1 MSKKLILFLMV
12 LLFGSA
18 NFLRA
23 DEVMIGDGT
32 STTYVTPFN
41 SLWGYSYVE
50 QIFTADEIGMA
61 GTINSI
67 SFNMQS
73 TDAQTNS
80 IEVFMKNVTRETF
93 ASADDFEAVTAADM
107 VYSGTVTFNAGWTTI
122 TLDTPFAYDGT
133 SNLMI
138 GMHEGTSGYSTRYFY
153 YTSKDASVV
162 TFHSDSANPNPY
174 DLGSYS
180 GNKYV
185 SPNRSNIIL
194 DITAGGGGGGGV
206 VAGEITVHDGTATN
220 SYVPVYGFYA
230 DAYLKS
236 EMVYPAAELADMAE
250 GTINSIKFYTS
261 TPAAEA
267 WTSTWQV
274 FVAEVA
280 DATINDFYGPGTV
293 VYEGTL
299 DGTGAEMEIT
309 FDTPYAYNGGNL
321 LIGVYTETTGNYKS
335 VSWAGETVD
344 GASVQGYNYS
354 SLSGISATQRNF
366 LPKTTFYYEKSE
378 TPVPTDILA
387 ITPNPFELGD
397 RPTNGW
403 MEPMTMRIHNGL
415 ENAVTMTG
423 NMSNTAGVNVFVMSE
438 EIDNVVLEPENDLAI
453 EIDINRSATS
463 GIYTE
468 QFTLFYVENSR
479 DITVVPVTA
488 KLYEAGEAD
497 IVETAKTIDPA
508 SFNETPTD
516 LHANYFGYEQNTA
529 LDAVY
534 QFTLENDSWFS
545 VSGGTFIGIYNKVL
559 DFHPTMAVEPV
570 AMTYNGTLTDEILLA
585 GDYYMIVAGDNIT
598 TISGNATEMPAPT
611 EIMNLTPAN
620 FTTGVEGSSIT
631 LTWEGGDNAAEY
643 QVLFG
648 TSPTNT
654 PVALDWT
661 VKDANYGSFE
671 ATGLVANTQ
680 YFWQIKVRNSNGTV
694 EGQRWGFTTALTA
707 PNNVTASAEEIFT
720 DESTLIKWKHNAGT
734 GGFTGEITVADGTAT
749 SSYVPVYGLW
759 ADYYTRSEMIYPAE
773 MLEEMEGGEIT
784 SLTFYLSSPA
794 TASWSPDVFQVYFQA
809 VEATTLSS
817 YYTAANATI
826 AYTGYLDGTGTTMTI
841 VLDEPYTYEGG
852 NLLVGI
858 QETVKGTWK
867 SASFYGVAAT
877 GASASGYNSSALASV
892 TFNQRD
898 FLPKVTFNCGDAKA
912 NRAFMGFNLYYGDV
926 KVNDEL
932 IQEKQYL
939 LENLPYNVEPGHDIN
954 VTAVY
959 DEGESGHSTPIV
971 TVKVS
976 GYATLEGTVTEVLTS
991 QTGSGQPVAGATVTF
1006 YGKDEFNN
1014 DVNFETTTDNNGYY
1028 SVTVKAGI
1036 YNRGIATYAGMEPAS
1051 MAEESVTVAYKGTE
1065 TVNFIIHE
1073 EYKPVLSVYAE
1084 EIDPSMS
1091 KVTWSLNT
1099 AISGGGTGG
1108 NASTFTEGFE
1118 GGMPEG
1124 WTVVDANNDGY
1135 TWCMTSNIP
1144 STWTYYASVS
1154 LDWYRTGTNAI
1165 CSGSY
1170 INGAGA
1176 LNPDEY
1182 LIMGQQMI
1190 ANGSTL
1196 SFWAAATDASYPADH
1211 FGVFVSDDATN
1222 WTSVQE
1228 WTLTAKSGAAN
1239 GGRASRDAKGDR
1251 LGTWYNYTVDLSS
1264 YAGQKYI
1271 AIRHFNCY
1279 DQYIMC
1285 VDDIELSDGSKNR
1298 SLDHYTVYR
1307 KAILKATEL
1316 VEADSVQLVDNY
1328 TDTLYADFAWNNM
1341 EPGLYQYG
1349 VSAVYPTPMDAKGGN
1364 RDVVVIG
1371 DPTATTTNTYL
1382 PTYSLY
1388 EYSLTEQIY
1397 TADEIGMAG
1406 TINTLTM
1413 WLKNSSSYARN
1424 INVYMK
1430 EADVVAFA
1438 DGNAWV
1444 SMTDSDMV
1452 ASFTLANGI
1461 TSPVETAIALTTPF
1475 SYTGNGSLVIC
1486 FQDVTG
1492 SWSSGAASVVMTGNG
1507 TQAIYAYR
1515 DGTVYNPTTP
1525 GVTGN
1530 PVTSKSVIML
1540 DITPGGGAGG
1550 NDDPVTP
1557 ITWSNIL
1564 PKDMETTVTVN
1575 ALVAAGSVEGATLV
1589 MTNDFENLVY
1599 EYEFDETGT
1608 VTIEDF
1614 RKGNYVVTV
1623 ALEGYTSNYAETE
1636 VSIWDETTI
1645 NAELTEIFKPVDAIA
1660 VSCTGFASWTA
1671 VVPTD
1676 RLPEKYFMQ
1685 LNNVYYGETTD
1696 NFIQINQDNLTVGQT
1711 YTFGVAV
1718 VYSTGMSAY
1727 MTTNFTYTGCE
1738 GVETQVVDLH
1748 VDSTACTGWNV
1759 ALVWNGGTVTP
1770 TPPTPPTGN
1779 DFNFDDGT
1787 MMGWTSLDADGDG
1800 NGWVSSTNPGIYHNS
1815 GVNLSGTGHNASEA
1829 YVISGSYANQTGQA
1843 LTPNNYLVSPAKAEY
1858 TGITFYACAQ
1868 DGSYAAE
1875 HFGVAVSTGNATAS
1889 DFTIVDEWTMTA
1901 KGEGAMSVGRDGQIR
1916 QGNWYQYTVD
1926 FSAYA
1931 GQQIWV
1937 AIRHFNCT
1945 DMFILNVDDITLGV
1959 PQKSYA
1965 SAETSGATVAS
1976 APVRA
1981 MWDVLKTF
1989 NAAEG
1994 GQYGVVTDGTYIYTS
2009 NWGYSGATNNFYKYD
2024 MDGNV
2029 IEGFNISGCGTLRG
2043 MTFDGQYVYG
2053 VANSST
2059 IYCVDLNNHT
2069 LVGTTTSAYGAMRCI
2084 SYDPQRDGFWVV
2096 GNWSGNLTLIDRT
2109 GAIVQAGPA
2118 PTSAS
2123 DVAYWKDSDG
2133 VEHVY
2138 CFNNGDNGVYDYN
2151 ITTNTMGGQVFN
2163 FSAAPGFDGGSS
2175 GGCHIANY
2183 GDKLAFYG
2191 DVQQSPNLI
2200 AIYELS
2206 EAQGG
2211 GGQVVTDLT
2220 PNKFNISVDGVI
2232 VAATSNSSYVY
2243 TVEEGDYEE
2252 HVYEVFFVDAQYGMS
2267 CPQTVR
2273 YRISPEALPEN
2284 AIINAIYPN
2293 PTSGDL
2299 NIKAT
2304 AMTHISIVNTM
2315 GQVVYNQD
2323 VNADEMVIDMAK
2335 FESGVYMVNIITENG
2350 SSVKRVTV
2358 TK

>member
-12 LLFGSA
+12 LLFGSTS
-18 NFLRA
+18 FLRA
-23 DEVMIGDGT
+23 DVVEIGDGT
-32 STTYVTPFN
+32 STNTTYVTPFN

-153 YTSKDASVV
+153 YTSKEASVV
-162 TFHSDSANPNPY
+162 SFHSDSANPDPY
-174 DLGSYS
+174 DLGSYGGS
-180 GNKYV
+180 TYV
-185 SPNRSNIIL
+185 STNRANIQL
-194 DITAGGGGGGGV
+194 DITAGGGGGG
-206 VAGEITVHDGTATN
+206 VAGEITVHDGGQTN
-220 SYVPVYGFYA
+220 ANVPVYGFYA
-230 DAYLKS
+230 DAYLKC

-250 GTINSIKFYTS
+250 GTINSIKFYPS
-261 TPAAEA
+261 SPASDA

-274 FVAEVA
+274 FVSEVA
-280 DATINDFYGPGTV
+280 DATISDFYGPGTV

-299 DGTGAEMEIT
+299 DGTQAEMEIT
-309 FDTPYAYNGGNL
+309 FNAPYAYNGGNL
-321 LIGVYTETTGNYKS
+321 LIGVYNITTGNYKS
-335 VSWAGETVD
+335 VAWCGETVD

-354 SLSGISATQRNF
+354 SLSGITASQRNF

-387 ITPNPFELGD
+387 ITPNPVALAY

-423 NMSNTAGVNVFVMSE
+423 NMSNTAGVNAFVMSE
-438 EIDNVVLEPENDLAI
+438 EIDNVVLEAENDFVV
-453 EIDINRSATS
+453 EIDINRNAAA
-463 GIYTE
+463 GDYAE

-479 DITVVPVTA
+479 DIAVVPVTA
-488 KLYEAGEAD
+488 TFYEAGEAD
-497 IVETAKTIDPA
+497 IVETAKTINPA
-508 SFNETPTD
+508 SFDETPTD

-534 QFTLENDSWFS
+534 QFTLTKDALFS
-545 VSGGTFIGIYNKVL
+545 VNAGTGTFIGIYNHVD

-570 AMTYNGTLTDEILLA
+570 AYAMGEMQDQILLE
-585 GDYYMIVAGDNIT
+585 GQYYMIVAGENIT
-598 TISGNATEMPAPT
+598 TISGYATELPAPT
-611 EIMNLTPAN
+611 EITNLTPAN
-620 FTTGVEGSSIT
+620 FTTGVEGSSIE
-631 LTWEGGDNAAEY
+631 LTWEGGENAAEY

-661 VKDANYGSFE
+661 VVDENYGSFE

-694 EGQRWGFTTALTA
+694 AGLRWGFTTALTA

-759 ADYYTRSEMIYPAE
+759 CDYYTRSEMIYPAE

-794 TASWSPDVFQVYFQA
+794 SAPWSPDVFQVYFQA

-858 QETVKGTWK
+858 QETVNGNYK

-877 GASASGYNSSALASV
+877 GASASGYNSSALANV

-898 FLPKVTFNCGDAKA
+898 FLPKVTFTCGDAKGD
-912 NRAFMGFNLYYGDV
+912 RAFSGFNLYYGDV
-926 KVNDEL
+926 KVNDEP

-939 LENLPYNVEPGHDIN
+939 LENLPYNVDPGHDIN

-976 GYATLEGTVTEVLTS
+976 GYATLTGTVTTLATEQAAS
-991 QTGSGQPVAGATVTF
+991 APVAGATVTF

-1014 DVNFETTTDNNGYY
+1014 DVNFETTTDDNGYY

-1036 YNRGIATYAGMEPAS
+1036 YNRGVATYAGMEPAS
-1051 MAEESVTVAYKGTE
+1051 MAEESVTVAYEGTE

-1084 EIDPSMS
+1084 ELYPSMS

-1144 STWTYYASVS
+1144 STWTYYASMS

-1170 INGAGA
+1170 INGVGA

-1182 LIMGQQMI
+1182 LIMGQQNI

-1228 WTLTAKSGAAN
+1228 WTLTGKSGAAN
-1239 GGRASRDAKGDR
+1239 GGRESRDGNGAK
-1251 LGTWYNYTVDLSS
+1251 LGTWYNFTADLSA

-1298 SLDHYTVYR
+1298 SLDHYAVYR
-1307 KAILKATEL
+1307 KAILKATEI

-1328 TDTLYADFAWNNM
+1328 TDTLYADFDWNNV

-1349 VSAVYPTPMDAKGGN
+1349 VQAVYPTPIDAKDGN
-1364 RDVVVIG
+1364 RDEIVIG
-1371 DPTATTTNTYL
+1371 DPTSTTTNSYL

-1430 EADVVAFA
+1430 EADVVTFA

-1444 SMTDSDMV
+1444 SMEDSDMV

-1461 TSPVETAIALTTPF
+1461 SSPVETAIALNTPF
-1475 SYTGNGSLVIC
+1475 SYSGSGSLVIC

-1492 SWSSGAASVVMTGNG
+1492 SWSSGASSVVMTGNG
-1507 TQAIYAYR
+1507 NQAIYAYR

-1525 GVTGN
+1525 GVTGYLSTN
-1530 PVTSKSVIML
+1530 KSVIML

-1589 MTNDFENLVY
+1589 MTNDFEDLAY
-1599 EYEFDETGT
+1599 TATFDAEGT
-1608 VTIEDF
+1608 VVFDDF

-1623 ALEGYTSNYAETE
+1623 ALEGYTSDYAERE

-1645 NAELTEIFKPVDAIA
+1645 NATLTEIFKPVDVLT
-1660 VSCTGFASWTA
+1660 VSCTGYAMWTP
-1671 VVPTD
+1671 VVPVD

-1696 NFIQINQDNLTVGQT
+1696 NFIQINQDDLTVGQT

-1727 MTTNFTYTGCE
+1727 ITTNFTYTGCE
-1738 GVETQVVDLH
+1738 GVATQVEDLH
-1748 VDSTACTGWNV
+1748 VDSTSCTGWNV
-1759 ALVWNGGTVTP
+1759 ALVWNGGQP
-1770 TPPTPPTGN
+1770 TPPTPPTGDVVVKLTAHNVWGDGTGYQMLLDNTHSLYGTTIPTSGALSTNCSGNEGIYAQFSHKIPTNADGNCTTSNMVLDGTVEITIPAGTYDWCIVNPTPGDRLWIAAANGNVGGRYDDYTFEGGHTYEFTVSMYGSNDGVDVTITGGKGMYQPNMGIMSNDVKTTNFVANNNVMNAGEGFGAATPMTRDWYYYDNGVNEDAIGTGGGNFWWSIMLPAGSYDGTSLTKVATYDYMAMTGTASIYQGGTSAPAGSALGSVNVTLTGSN
-1779 DFNFDDGT
+1779 DFREFEFAEPITLDPAQNVWVVFYNGSGATYPAAVCANTGDANGR
-1787 MMGWTSLDADGDG
+1787 WVSLDG
-1800 NGWVSSTNPGIYHNS
+1800 STWEDLAGYGLDYTFMIRAFIEAGGPAP
-1815 GVNLSGTGHNASEA
+1815 VTPTGS
-1829 YVISGSYANQTGQA
+1829 I
-1843 LTPNNYLVSPAKAEY
+1843 TPNA
-1858 TGITFYACAQ
+1858 
-1868 DGSYAAE
+1868 
-1875 HFGVAVSTGNATAS
+1875 
-1889 DFTIVDEWTMTA
+1889 
-1901 KGEGAMSVGRDGQIR
+1901 
-1916 QGNWYQYTVD
+1916 
-1926 FSAYA
+1926 
-1931 GQQIWV
+1931 
-1937 AIRHFNCT
+1937 FN
-1945 DMFILNVDDITLGV
+1945 IAVDDIDNIVGAVTANTAV
-1959 PQKSYA
+1959 IT
-1965 SAETSGATVAS
+1965 AE
-1976 APVRA
+1976 
-1981 MWDVLKTF
+1981 
-1989 NAAEG
+1989 
-1994 GQYGVVTDGTYIYTS
+1994 
-2009 NWGYSGATNNFYKYD
+2009 
-2024 MDGNV
+2024 
-2029 IEGFNISGCGTLRG
+2029 
-2043 MTFDGQYVYG
+2043 
-2053 VANSST
+2053 
-2059 IYCVDLNNHT
+2059 
-2069 LVGTTTSAYGAMRCI
+2069 
-2084 SYDPQRDGFWVV
+2084 
-2096 GNWSGNLTLIDRT
+2096 
-2109 GAIVQAGPA
+2109 
-2118 PTSAS
+2118 
-2123 DVAYWKDSDG
+2123 
-2133 VEHVY
+2133 
-2138 CFNNGDNGVYDYN
+2138 
-2151 ITTNTMGGQVFN
+2151 
-2163 FSAAPGFDGGSS
+2163 
-2175 GGCHIANY
+2175 
-2183 GDKLAFYG
+2183 
-2191 DVQQSPNLI
+2191 
-2200 AIYELS
+2200 
-2206 EAQGG
+2206 
-2211 GGQVVTDLT
+2211 
-2220 PNKFNISVDGVI
+2220 
-2232 VAATSNSSYVY
+2232 
-2243 TVEEGDYEE
+2243 DYEE
-2252 HVYEVFFVDAQYGMS
+2252 HTYYVFYVDAQYGMS
-2267 CPQTVR
+2267 CPASVDYAVQ
-2273 YRISPEALPEN
+2273 PESVEEN
-2284 AIINAIYPN
+2284 TIVNAIYPN

-2299 NIKAT
+2299 HINAT
-2304 AMTHISIVNTM
+2304 AMKHISIINAM

-2323 VNADEMVIDMAK
+2323 VNTDETVIDMAK